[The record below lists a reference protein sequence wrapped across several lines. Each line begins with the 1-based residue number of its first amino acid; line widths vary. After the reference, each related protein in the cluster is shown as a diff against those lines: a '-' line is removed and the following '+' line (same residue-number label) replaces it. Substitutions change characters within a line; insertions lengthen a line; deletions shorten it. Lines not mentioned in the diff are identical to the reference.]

1 MGNHFFSVTSSCSP
15 SSRPFSVRVSPTAA
29 VFFSAGLASAF
40 SSVLAAAFF
49 EEVFFGV
56 VVTVSS
62 PVLHAVSASRPAAVS
77 AVMVWMRARVRMV
90 PPWCGV
96 S

>member
-1 MGNHFFSVTSSCSP
+1 
-15 SSRPFSVRVSPTAA
+15 
-29 VFFSAGLASAF
+29 
-40 SSVLAAAFF
+40 
-49 EEVFFGV
+49 
-56 VVTVSS
+56 VSS